1 MHRTRTAP
9 MRWMRWLA
17 GAGLAVAAVTPAR
30 AQVDVTS
37 LNSWRVARFTGA
49 GLRSPIITSLTE
61 SESGRIWVST
71 ASGIAW
77 FDGWR
82 FRDGRTEPNTLNRA
96 ALAIRPMRG
105 DSVLVL
111 MNNLL
116 YVGDTSGLVQ
126 RPILGSTADPA
137 DTVEQIVSDAV
148 WTSDGM
154 LLLLRDGNATD
165 TPRLARWHGSRAVPI
180 PAPASLEGRAVAAL
194 FPAPRGGAW
203 LNTTAG
209 LHRLEGDRWRLV
221 LPSSGRAMLVT
232 RLVEDAD
239 GRVVASVAGGA
250 GPSGVW
256 TWRGAERPRHEASEG
271 EDELLS
277 LSVNASGEVLAAHRG
292 GYLRQR
298 VGSVWSSYDARVGAL
313 ADVRA
318 ALRDREGDLWIGTGQ
333 GMVLFRESSQLWGGR
348 PHGFPSLR
356 DRVNALAFAP
366 DSALWVGTADG
377 VDVFEALGAI
387 RHVGEARGIRLRTV
401 TTVARD
407 SSGNMWIGSGSDLT
421 GALRWDGRGWT
432 HFGAR
437 EGLGA
442 AHIHR
447 IVVTRSGAIWFLG
460 IGEGTA
466 DQPDGP
472 GAFVLDSGR
481 FRHVGTGDGLPSGRV
496 YDFAEARDGTRWFG
510 TAAGLS
516 RWRNGEWT
524 HWKARRGRT
533 ATRAFRDTPI
543 RVFALDVDS
552 TGTPWFGGGSG
563 DFPYG
568 LGTIEA
574 DTLRFFNMNDGLLS
588 NAVHSVQVGRD
599 GAIWVGTANGLSA
612 YRDGAWFSLGTDR
625 GLGFPQIWPLVVDES
640 VVTIGTLGGGV
651 RQFSLAA
658 ASMPPPQVLV
668 PPPTI
673 GTGVANITWT
683 PLAWRGAI
691 PSALI
696 DTRMR
701 VDGGPWSAWTTTR
714 SSILSIPGGHHR
726 VELQAKGLYA
736 PVDGPITAVEF
747 DVPGPIVT
755 RPAFF
760 IPVGALLLLLI
771 ALSVASARRQRR
783 DADVLRE
790 SEGRFRAL
798 AGATTEGIAISVGDR
813 IVEANEQLHRMLGLP
828 DGSLRGRAVPSVLGP
843 DAGPSEHGAARAT
856 TLQRADGERF
866 PAEVRERAA
875 PYLGAEARIAAV
887 QDLSEAV
894 ATRRA
899 LRESEE
905 RFETIFRKSPTAI
918 VLTSWPEGRFVD
930 VSEGFELATGHSRED
945 LVGRTATELGLY
957 HHADD
962 RDRLRSALEHDGK
975 AGGAEVLMHRRDGTL
990 RSLLG
995 TFVRLELDGRP
1006 HVLGAL
1012 TDITDRRTLEAQLLQ
1027 SQKMEAVGRLAG
1039 GVAHDFNNLLTV
1051 ILGHADLLRAAVHE
1065 PTALADIG
1073 DIHAAAQRAADLTRQ
1088 LLTFARKQR
1097 ISPRIV
1103 ELGGLVQ
1110 RTQRMLARLLGERI
1124 AIEARIEADLP
1135 QVMVDAGQIEQ
1146 VIVNLAVNARDAMP
1160 QGGRLTIEATT
1171 VELDEE
1177 YARDHAHITAGEYAL
1192 IAMSDTGMGIPDDV
1206 LPRIFE
1212 PFFTTKEVGEGT
1224 GLGLSI
1230 CYGIVREAG
1239 GHIAVYSE
1247 VNKGTTVRIYL
1258 PARPQLEEDVA
1269 ESAPPAIVGGSEVV
1283 LVVEDEALV
1292 RALVERTLRSLGY
1305 TVVSAGN
1312 LADAVAAVDRM
1323 PVPPRV
1329 LVTDVVLPGAGGPE
1343 IARALRARLPELAVL
1358 YISGYTERGSS
1369 STTALDAPLLS
1380 KPFTAAEL
1388 AAAIR
1393 RQLDGTASP

>member
-1 MHRTRTAP
+1 MSAP
-9 MRWMRWLA
+9 
-17 GAGLAVAAVTPAR
+17 AVAAQQDMSTF
-30 AQVDVTS
+30 D
-37 LNSWRVARFTGA
+37 SWRVTRFGDETLPSG
-49 GLRSPIITSLTE
+49 IITSITAAA
-61 SESGRIWVST
+61 SGRIWVST
-71 ASGIAW
+71 SRGIAW

-82 FRDGRTEPNTLNRA
+82 FVQGRTTPNTLNRA
-96 ALAIRPMRG
+96 ANAILPMTG
-105 DSVLVL
+105 DSVVVL
-111 MNNLL
+111 MNRIM
-116 YVGDTSGLVQ
+116 YVGDTAGFVQ
-126 RPILGSTADPA
+126 RPVIVNGTEEQVLSAVHTRDGLLLVVPYAATSDSVHLMRWTPSGAVHVDAPAPLGSR
-137 DTVEQIVSDAV
+137 TVVS
-148 WTSDGM
+148 
-154 LLLLRDGNATD
+154 L
-165 TPRLARWHGSRAVPI
+165 H
-180 PAPASLEGRAVAAL
+180 PAPD
-194 FPAPRGGAW
+194 GGAW
-203 LNTTAG
+203 LNTGFALFRLRDGRWESHLDGRGRVLRVEHLIETTAG
-209 LHRLEGDRWRLV
+209 E
-221 LPSSGRAMLVT
+221 
-232 RLVEDAD
+232 
-239 GRVVASVAGGA
+239 VVANILGAEGGN
-250 GPSGVW
+250 GVW
-256 TWRGAERPRHEASEG
+256 RWTGRGRPRRETGEG
-271 EDELLS
+271 EDALLD
-277 LSVNASGEVLAAHRG
+277 LTLDAQGHPLAVHGG
-292 GYLRQR
+292 GYIRRR
-298 VGSVWSSYDARVGAL
+298 VTSWTPYARRPADVDDARTVHEDDVG
-313 ADVRA
+313 DV
-318 ALRDREGDLWIGTGQ
+318 WIGTGE
-333 GMVLFRESSQLWGGR
+333 GLLLLRALAPLWSGQ
-348 PHGFPSLR
+348 PQGFPSRR
-356 DRVNALAFAP
+356 DRVNALARAR
-366 DSALWVGTADG
+366 DGALWAGTGDG
-377 VDVFEALGAI
+377 IDIFEPTGAI
-387 RHVGEARGIRLRTV
+387 RHIGEAAGVPLGAV
-401 TTVARD
+401 TTLARD
-407 SSGNMWIGSGSDLT
+407 SSGNMWVGSGASIE
-421 GALRWDGRGWT
+421 GALRWNGRTWQHFTARDGLR
-432 HFGAR
+432 APR
-437 EGLGA
+437 V
-442 AHIHR
+442 HR
-447 IVVTRSGAIWFLG
+447 IVVSRSGTVWFLG
-460 IGEGTA
+460 IGLPDGA
-466 DQPDGP
+466 PDDGP
-472 GAFVLDSGR
+472 GAFKFQDGR
-481 FRHVGTGDGLPSGRV
+481 FTAFGVDSGLPSGRV
-496 YDFAEARDGTRWFG
+496 YDFAEASDATRWFG
-510 TAAGLS
+510 TIRGLS
-516 RWRNGEWT
+516 RLRAGTWT
-524 HWKARRGRT
+524 HWSTRRGRT
-533 ATRAFRDTPI
+533 ATRAFRDTPF
-543 RVFALDVDS
+543 RVFSLDVD
-552 TGTPWFGGGSG
+552 TAGVPWFGDSQG

-568 LGTIEA
+568 LGTVEA
-574 DTLRFFNMNDGLLS
+574 DTLRFIGINDGLVS
-588 NAVHSVQVGRD
+588 NAVQSVRAGDD
-599 GAIWVGTANGLSA
+599 GTVWIGTTNGLSA
-612 YRDGAWFSLGTDR
+612 MNAGVLYRFGTDG
-625 GLGFPQIWPLVVDES
+625 GLGFPHIWPILPES
-640 VVTIGTLGGGV
+640 RVVTVGTLGGGI
-651 RQFSLAA
+651 RRLALDA
-658 ASMPPPQVLV
+658 TDV
-668 PPPTI
+668 PAPRVVIQPPTI
-673 GTGVANITWT
+673 GTSAANVAWT
-683 PLAWRGAI
+683 PLAWRGTI
-691 PSALI
+691 PSERIETRHRI
-696 DTRMR
+696 D
-701 VDGGPWSAWTTTR
+701 GKAWSGWSAIH
-714 SSILSIPGGHHR
+714 SAVLSLPGGRHTLE
-726 VELQAKGLYA
+726 VQAKGLFA
-736 PVDGPITAVEF
+736 RTDGPITAVEF

-755 RPAFF
+755 RPAFL

-783 DADVLRE
+783 DAAVLRE

-828 DGSLRGRAVPSVLGP
+828 DGSLRGRAVPTVLGP
-843 DAGPSEHGAARAT
+843 AAAPAADDAARAT

-866 PAEVRERAA
+866 PAEVRERVA

-887 QDLSEAV
+887 QDLSERV
-894 ATRRA
+894 AARRA

-918 VLTSWPEGRFVD
+918 VLTTWPEGRFVD
-930 VSEGFELATGHSRED
+930 VSEGFELASGYSRDE
-945 LVGRTATELGLY
+945 LVGRSATELDLY
-957 HHADD
+957 HHTDD
-962 RDRLRSALEHDGK
+962 RDRLRAALERDAK

-1051 ILGHADLLRAAVHE
+1051 ILGHADLLRSAVHE

-1171 VELDEE
+1171 VELDEA
-1177 YARDHAHITAGEYAL
+1177 YARDHAHITAGQYAL

-1269 ESAPPAIVGGSEVV
+1269 ESAPPAIVGGTEVV

-1305 TVVSAGN
+1305 TVVSAGS
-1312 LADAVAAVDRM
+1312 LADALAAVDRM
-1323 PVPPRV
+1323 PIPPRV

-1343 IARALRARLPELAVL
+1343 IARALRARLPEIAVL

-1393 RQLDGTASP
+1393 RQLDDTASP